1 MRVSDAVQEP
11 DEHLRFAV
19 YLDELRR
26 VRDADEVDL
35 VGLVLTDADQSMAQ
49 SAVLRHLDRRAAD
62 LCLEP
67 SYPSWAESM
76 QLVVLSR
83 PFLTRR
89 LREWSLLRAIA
100 LEQPWHQGDLL
111 ASSDWLQLK
120 AAAASSTKA
129 MEILAAGG
137 RTKRIRNTARTGL
150 RQRSDH

>member
-1 MRVSDAVQEP
+1 MQVHEAMQEP
-11 DEHLRFAV
+11 DEHVRFAV

-26 VRDADEVDL
+26 VAEADEMDL
-35 VGLVLTDADQSMAQ
+35 VGLVLTDTDQSMAQ

-67 SYPSWAESM
+67 SYPAWAEAM
-76 QLVVLSR
+76 RHVVLSR

-89 LREWSLLRAIA
+89 LREWSLFRAIA

-137 RTKRIRNTARTGL
+137 RTKRIRNTARTTV
-150 RQRSDH
+150 RQRSEH